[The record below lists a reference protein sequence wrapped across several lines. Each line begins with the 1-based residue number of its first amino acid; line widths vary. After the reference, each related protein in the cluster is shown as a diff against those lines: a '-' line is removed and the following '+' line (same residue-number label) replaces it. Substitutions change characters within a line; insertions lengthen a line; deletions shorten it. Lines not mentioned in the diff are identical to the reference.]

1 MSKPY
6 RKMSKEQLDNVFKHH
21 SESYDKLRE
30 SFLSSA
36 PISEER
42 IYKHKVLYQEHL
54 KAILE
59 IERLFSPS

>member
-6 RKMSKEQLDNVFKHH
+6 RKMSKEQLDNVFKHYF
-21 SESYDKLRE
+21 EAYYKLRE

-42 IYKHKVLYQEHL
+42 ICIHKVLYQDNL
-54 KAILE
+54 KAIEE